1 MNETINNITVLAQRL
16 ENTKDS
22 KEILHLR
29 GQLINMLKKATKDV
43 KNAEMKM
50 KLDLVLYDEMKKHK
64 AHIEKMRKEAKV
76 KKYPISERLALRVKD
91 ISVSQEIFMK
101 KLDLP
106 GKLKSGVIGGAVSGI
121 FSIAITAGFTLLT
134 GGLGTPLLSIVS
146 SAIPTACYMGLSS
159 VITSLSSGTQKSEL
173 YKKYDNAPGE
183 AKKELDFCQKYIT
196 NNEPFIRALA
206 GERQLTDI
214 KDRIKNEEQLIREY
228 QKIIAQAPT
237 DQIRQVITLEMVDVM
252 KTLEYN
258 YAYLENEYVNNRAQ
272 LSQEDYQKVVARKNA
287 LKVDIESNSSFFK
300 DSAKEVGKNI
310 VKQTAVSYAA
320 RIALAAMF
328 PNSIGSSLAFDGTVS
343 DALSPFL
350 YTALGNVFSISSVSK
365 SIKAQKTD
373 YTGTILKM
381 TRPELFEKQRDEAA
395 GKVSPALA

>member
-1 MNETINNITVLAQRL
+1 MNETVNNIMILAERL
-16 ENTKDS
+16 ENSKDS

-29 GQLINMLKKATKDV
+29 GQLITMIKKATKDS

-50 KLDLVLYDEMKKHK
+50 QLDLLLYEQMKKHK
-64 AHIEKMRKEAKV
+64 AHIEKMRKEAKA

-91 ISVSQEIFMK
+91 ISISQEIFKK

-106 GKLKSGVIGGAVSGI
+106 GRLKSGLISGAVSGL
-121 FSIAITAGFTLLT
+121 FSVAISAGFTLLT
-134 GGLGTPLLSIVS
+134 GGAGAGLLAIVS
-146 SAIPTACYMGLSS
+146 AAAPTAAYIGLSS
-159 VITSLSSGTQKSEL
+159 VITSLFSGTQKSEL

-183 AKKELDFCQKYIT
+183 AKKELDFCQRCIT

-228 QKIIAQAPT
+228 EKIIEQAPT

-258 YAYLENEYVNNRAQ
+258 YAYLANEYENNRAQ
-272 LSQEDYQKVVARKNA
+272 LTQEDYQKVLARRNN
-287 LKVDIESNSSFFK
+287 LKVEIESRSSFFK
-300 DSAKEVGKNI
+300 DSAKAVGKNI
-310 VKQTAVSYAA
+310 LKQTAVSYAA
-320 RIALAAMF
+320 RMALVALF
-328 PNSIGSSLAFDGTVS
+328 PNSIGAALRFDKGIM
-343 DALSPFL
+343 DKLSPFL
-350 YTALGNVFSISSVSK
+350 YTALGNVFSIGSVAN

-373 YTGTILKM
+373 YTGSILKM
-381 TRPELFEKQRDEAA
+381 TRPELFEKQRDEARTNA
-395 GKVSPALA
+395 SPALA